1 MALFQYFVNIQVT
14 AVTVESHETRPITS
28 VKHIKKEHPF
38 STRSPPLSLFCRE
51 HTPQQGFVTVS
62 PSPYPEEEEEAECE
76 DPDQQ
81 DTASIGSDTTMIL
94 QPVSIHVH
102 M

>member
-1 MALFQYFVNIQVT
+1 MFLKLAADIPTEICPL
-14 AVTVESHETRPITS
+14 AVICVYRFRYNNFHSISPTVSA
-28 VKHIKKEHPF
+28 V
-38 STRSPPLSLFCRE
+38 STPVVS
-51 HTPQQGFVTVS
+51 VS

>member
-1 MALFQYFVNIQVT
+1 MALFRYFVNIQVT
-14 AVTVESHETRPITS
+14 AVTVESHETKPITS
-28 VKHIKKEHPF
+28 VKHIKKERPF
-38 STRSPPLSLFCRE
+38 STRSPSLSLFCRE

-62 PSPYPEEEEEAECE
+62 SSPCPEEEETECE

-102 M
+102 T